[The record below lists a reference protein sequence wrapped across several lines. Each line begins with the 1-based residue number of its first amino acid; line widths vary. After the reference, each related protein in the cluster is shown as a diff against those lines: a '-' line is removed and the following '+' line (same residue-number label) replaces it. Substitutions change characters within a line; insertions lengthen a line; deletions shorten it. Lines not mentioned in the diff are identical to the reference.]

1 MKKNY
6 YNYILIICILA
17 FAIFIRLQNLDKI
30 PGLWY
35 DEIVIY
41 SIAAKKSILLSLQED
56 AHRFLLFP
64 LYYLIYKL
72 WITVFGTSDYVI
84 RLMSVFFDI
93 LSVISAY
100 FVGVSFAT
108 LINKDEVKNKIGM
121 FNMLF
126 YSINSSFIYYAQ
138 EAKFYSL
145 TFFLINIL
153 IICWT
158 KFLINPNKKNII
170 LFLIANGLLL
180 YTYTAQILLII
191 AVQIVTLAYFLLY
204 KKEEIKKYANQ
215 FLGLLVVLI
224 PLFALIFHDHQ
235 YFSGNFDSVIF
246 DNSFMFL
253 VLQNYF
259 SPILVGIQNN
269 ALSYQYVLLVHIFN
283 LKWWLYI
290 YFPMIFSIVLLI
302 KGSVKEYF
310 SKIFIAVAIIYIGCH
325 VLVVHTSNYA
335 PLVRYVLMALPFLIV
350 VMSNGLETLCRKKS
364 GYVLLALLLAVNL
377 LAFNSSFSPTKIKR
391 PPSYKELADELIS
404 EHVNPDSNFIL
415 PIRISLLEKYY
426 NIKGN
431 KYSLYYL
438 NSEDCQKTYL
448 TTAELNEIKRKNNM
462 YENYKRFLASSD
474 ISKSFENFVMKNYV
488 GDTNKDLVVID
499 DSDICMFTDE
509 SISQI
514 LSKND
519 DVYRKYPIQFLRLS
533 KLENNL
539 IKVLSKN
546 MRLKKTFSTDKWQV
560 YIFSAKQKYN

>member
-6 YNYILIICILA
+6 YNYFLIICILA

-41 SIAAKKSILLSLQED
+41 SIAAKKSILLSLHED
-56 AHRFLLFP
+56 GHRFLLFP
-64 LYYLIYKL
+64 LYYLIYKA
-72 WITVFGTSDYVI
+72 WITVFGNSDYVI

-158 KFLINPNKKNII
+158 KFLKNPNKKNII

-191 AVQIVTLAYFLLY
+191 AVQIVTLSYFLLY
-204 KKEEIKKYANQ
+204 KKEEIKKYVNQ
-215 FLGLLVVLI
+215 FLGLLVILV
-224 PLFALIFHDHQ
+224 PLFILIFRDHQ

-246 DNSFMFL
+246 DNSFIFL

-259 SPILVGIQNN
+259 TPILVGVQNN

-302 KGSVKEYF
+302 KGSIKEHF

-325 VLVVHTSNYA
+325 VLMVHTSNYA
-335 PLVRYVLMALPFLIV
+335 PLVRYVLMAIPFLIV
-350 VMSNGLETLCRKKS
+350 VMSNGLEVLCRKKS

-404 EHVNPDSNFIL
+404 EYVNPDSNFIL

-426 NIKGN
+426 HIKGN

-448 TTAELNEIKRKNNM
+448 TAAELNEIKRKNNM

-474 ISKSFENFVMKNYV
+474 ISKSFEDFVMKNYA
-488 GDTNKDLVVID
+488 GDTKKDLVVID

-560 YIFSAKQKYN
+560 YVFSAK